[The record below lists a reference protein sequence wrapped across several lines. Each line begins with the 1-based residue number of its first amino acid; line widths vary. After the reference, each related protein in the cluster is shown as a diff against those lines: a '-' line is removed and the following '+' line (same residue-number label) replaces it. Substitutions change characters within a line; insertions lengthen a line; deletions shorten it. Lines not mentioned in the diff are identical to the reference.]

1 MHQVIELELPKPG
14 PNQVRVRIV
23 TSGINPT
30 DSKTRAW
37 HAGRTPNR
45 FQVQHHDG
53 SGVVDAV
60 GSDVVGVPVW
70 QRVWLHVAAFG
81 NHYGTAAEYAL
92 FPAARAAPL
101 PDVSSDD
108 LATCLGLPALTAAHS
123 LGGKP
128 EALKGRTDLVAGG
141 AGAVDHSIE
150 LAKHTGARV
159 VATVSSD
166 EEHALAEAAGFDMVV
181 RYTDADASQQIRG
194 LAARVDR
201 TVEVAI
207 GANLNLDLAVVAT
220 RGAIASHAAAG
231 ELTPPRRTVPD
242 REHHPHIRATRR
254 GVQEAVVCLGHVDVR
269 GPQGRR
275 PQGRRPHESADD
287 PLSAGASGRRA
298 GQAAGACGER
308 RRKGV
313 QGLMLHAE
321 RGTA

>member
-101 PDVSSDD
+101 PDVCRTTSR
-108 LATCLGLPALTAAHS
+108 PAW
-123 LGGKP
+123 
-128 EALKGRTDLVAGG
+128 
-141 AGAVDHSIE
+141 
-150 LAKHTGARV
+150 
-159 VATVSSD
+159 VSPPSPP
-166 EEHALAEAAGFDMVV
+166 
-181 RYTDADASQQIRG
+181 
-194 LAARVDR
+194 
-201 TVEVAI
+201 
-207 GANLNLDLAVVAT
+207 
-220 RGAIASHAAAG
+220 
-231 ELTPPRRTVPD
+231 LTP
-242 REHHPHIRATRR
+242 
-254 GVQEAVVCLGHVDVR
+254 
-269 GPQGRR
+269 
-275 PQGRRPHESADD
+275 
-287 PLSAGASGRRA
+287 SAGSRR
-298 GQAAGACGER
+298 
-308 RRKGV
+308 
-313 QGLMLHAE
+313 L
-321 RGTA
+321 